1 MRTTTRTRA
10 LRVLLAGL
18 LLGLAQQAQAQLDCI
33 VATREEGF
41 DARQR
46 GAQSVR
52 RAALAVASIVQKN
65 AVFMQG
71 NKPVRV
77 RTSISYYGDG
87 HAEASVITTAYN
99 QKAWLSDGCTISK
112 FADRGGGLADG
123 GIAIYINNPDSML
136 SGRLGDQALRAHAA
150 PLRQGSMAGHPV
162 FAISGNAANARV
174 LLSKAGYEPWVA
186 VTLAEVLDWRER
198 ELDLREAEMRRARQ
212 SAADGLNEAKIEE
225 MYQSMRKFDQA
236 GAEKMRDDMLS
247 KLPKMRADAA
257 RQAADGEALLSGHRA
272 ELTSYRASL
281 TPAQL
286 AAPGNHQAGTWAR
299 AGLVRA
305 EDSQGGLMS
314 RVDPAYA
321 SRDPNR
327 IHLLM
332 VAISPHP
339 KASPQYAWAQAS
351 YAALDYAA
359 LAALLD

>member
-1 MRTTTRTRA
+1 
-10 LRVLLAGL
+10 VLIAGL
-18 LLGLAQQAQAQLDCI
+18 MLGLAHEAHAQLDC
-33 VATREEGF
+33 VVPTREEGF
-41 DARQR
+41 DARLQ

-52 RAALAVASIVQKN
+52 RAALAVAAIAQKN

-77 RTSISYYGDG
+77 RTSISYHGDG
-87 HAEASVITTAYN
+87 HAVASVITTAYN

-112 FADRGGGLADG
+112 FADRGGGLSDG
-123 GIAIYINNPDSML
+123 SIAIYINDPGSML
-136 SGRLGDQALRAHAA
+136 SGQLGDQALRAHAA

-162 FAISGNAANARV
+162 YAVSGNAANPRV
-174 LLSKAGYEPWVA
+174 LLSRAGYEPWVA

-198 ELDLREAEMRRARQ
+198 ELELREAELRRAQ
-212 SAADGLNEAKIEE
+212 KSGDGLNEAKVEE

-236 GAEKMRDDMLS
+236 GAEKMRADMLR
-247 KLPKMRADAA
+247 KLPKLHSDAA
-257 RQAADGEALLSGHRA
+257 RQTADADALLARHRA

-305 EDSQGGLMS
+305 EDSQGGFMS
-314 RVDPAYA
+314 SVDPAYPR
-321 SRDPNR
+321 RDPNR

-351 YAALDYAA
+351 YAALDYTA